1 MPVILLERLPIPS
14 LEAYAAISASL
25 FGCSLYYAVEKTL
38 DQEWKAEFT
47 DPQDFQEEIP
57 GTLQNILPFYW
68 LNSRAQDIIMFLV
81 HSPLCIWTVLNMVYC
96 ITFLFGKWLQKQVF
110 GQLRVSE
117 LQHMKDKFWNFV
129 FYKFIFIFGIIN
141 VQSMQGVILW
151 CSWFSVIG
159 FLQIHTQLCQDRFE
173 YVSLFSHFFTL

>member
-81 HSPLCIWTVLNMVYC
+81 HSPLCIWVLATCCLYY
-96 ITFLFGKWLQKQVF
+96 F
-110 GQLRVSE
+110 
-117 LQHMKDKFWNFV
+117 
-129 FYKFIFIFGIIN
+129 
-141 VQSMQGVILW
+141 
-151 CSWFSVIG
+151 
-159 FLQIHTQLCQDRFE
+159 
-173 YVSLFSHFFTL
+173 